1 MTKEENKAI
10 EDCKE
15 FIEYLKNSGGLYY
28 RGVSIKKITEA
39 LLNLIEKLQKEI
51 EDWKD
56 VCHSLTD
63 EEELENKIKLF
74 KPSIKALNKLE
85 DGKKEAQ
92 FMSKLIKYYKVIL
105 KEKKQIYEELK
116 RRNENNG

>member
-1 MTKEENKAI
+1 MTKEEKDAI
-10 EDCKE
+10 EMLE
-15 FIEYLKNSGGLYY
+15 SYRLNNSNFDEEIAKAND
-28 RGVSIKKITEA
+28 VV
-39 LLNLIEKLQKEI
+39 LNLIEKLQKEI

-116 RRNENNG
+116 RRNK

>member
-1 MTKEENKAI
+1 MTKKEKEIIKRLKDTFS
-10 EDCKE
+10 EDME
-15 FIEYLKNSGGLYY
+15 
-28 RGVSIKKITEA
+28 KITFYEDGMVEIRKA
-39 LLNLIEKLQKEI
+39 LNFIEKLQKEI

-74 KPSIKALNKLE
+74 SPSIKALNKLE

-92 FMSKLIKYYKVIL
+92 FLSKLTKHYKTLL
-105 KEKKQIYEELK
+105 KEKKQIFKEMK
-116 RRNENNG
+116 RRNEKCD